1 MSNSSGGGTEVKSS
15 LKCGLATLLMSNLA
29 RFLEAVE
36 VAEATPADAE
46 AAMQISFF
54 KKGTNLDF
62 KFQIIKVT
70 FL

>member
-36 VAEATPADAE
+36 VAEADAG
-46 AAMQISFF
+46 AAMQMSYINMYC
-54 KKGTNLDF
+54 KKIENF
-62 KFQIIKVT
+62 KFV
-70 FL
+70 

>member
-36 VAEATPADAE
+36 VAEADAG
-46 AAMQISFF
+46 AAMQMSYINMCYC
-54 KKGTNLDF
+54 KK
-62 KFQIIKVT
+62 
-70 FL
+70 

>member
-1 MSNSSGGGTEVKSS
+1 
-15 LKCGLATLLMSNLA
+15 MSNLA

-54 KKGTNLDF
+54 QERN
-62 KFQIIKVT
+62 KFRFQFWPNIIKVT
-70 FL
+70 FFR